1 MKSDKIQ
8 LSISLLV
15 SNTID
20 TIKKC
25 MDSLVPILEA
35 IPSELIVVDTGG
47 TDGSIEIAK
56 QYTDK
61 IVEFPWCD
69 DFAKARNA
77 GLEKSKGEW
86 FMFLDDDE
94 WFEDPREIIEFF
106 ESGEYQKY
114 NCASYIIR
122 NYTNTSGTR
131 WNDTRYSRMV
141 KLEAGTKFISPIHEI
156 LEPTYTPEKYF
167 TCYVHHYGYAFETVE
182 EKREHAKRN
191 ITLLEKVLSE
201 GKGNHRLNV
210 QLAQEYGFMEDY
222 EKSIEISMENI
233 HLIDKMMVKPEN
245 IISYVGWHMN
255 NVCNLKIF
263 SNNKKE
269 SYKLAQQYFEKKWIN
284 IVTKNNLSNLLARL
298 AFDLNKEEECITYI
312 KTYLETYDII
322 QKNQEVKLRQTVT
335 DQCRSYGEENYY
347 LALLAAFKSANKLKR
362 QKKKREYIERMSK
375 TTFFL
380 TTPED
385 YVELVNVLWE
395 ESNEET
401 RNTWLA
407 RFLKS
412 ETFRKFMVG
421 VIEDK
426 SLSVPREE
434 LVEFLS
440 NSGEEYSEFF
450 YYKMIV
456 ANKRGEEVKPFLDE
470 YFTKEKNV
478 LFMNTDILDIFI
490 EKVDIM
496 EYVNQLTLEEWLKK
510 INVFVERAPWDTLQK
525 LREVCKVYSGYEAR
539 LSNLKIRCYETVLRN
554 NKLKETEFPYID
566 QLLKDYLDVILKFN
580 SLIYRDKIFSNEL
593 EFYLPDNCRFCNKIQ
608 AIYDDGLDQL
618 AKAKIIREAVDIY
631 PPLASFCNI
640 YIKKMQEEA
649 NKVTDEFLQLGEMIK
664 ESIRKYIVLGQFDN
678 AIVIL
683 EQLERLI
690 PNDPEL
696 FELKQ
701 MLI

>member
-1 MKSDKIQ
+1 MKNDKIQ

-47 TDGSIEIAK
+47 ADGSIEIAK
-56 QYTDK
+56 QYTEH
-61 IVEFPWCD
+61 IVDFPWCN

-77 GLEKSKGEW
+77 GLEKAKGEW

-94 WFEDPREIIEFF
+94 WFEDPGEIIEFF
-106 ESGEYQKY
+106 QSGEYKNY

-122 NYTNTSGTR
+122 NYTNKSGTR
-131 WNDTRYSRMV
+131 WNDTRYSRMA

-167 TCYVHHYGYAFETVE
+167 DCYVHHYGYAFDTVE
-182 EKREHAKRN
+182 EKRQHAKRN
-191 ITLLEKVLSE
+191 ITLLEKVLEENKSD
-201 GKGNHRLNV
+201 HRLNV
-210 QLAQEYGFMEDY
+210 QLAQEYGFTEEY

-233 HLIDKMMVKPEN
+233 QLIDKMMLKSEN
-245 IISYVGWHMN
+245 MISYAGWHMN

-263 SNNKKE
+263 SNSKKE

-284 IVTKNNLSNLLARL
+284 IVTKNNLTNLLVRA
-298 AFDLNKEEECITYI
+298 AFDLKKYEECLNYI
-312 KTYLETYDII
+312 KDYLETYDII

-335 DQCRSYGEENYY
+335 DQSRSYGEENYY
-347 LALLAAFKSANKLKR
+347 LALLGAFKSANKLKR
-362 QKKKREYIERMSK
+362 EKKKKEYLERMSN

-385 YVELVNVLWE
+385 YVELVNALWKEPSE
-395 ESNEET
+395 EVRS
-401 RNTWLA
+401 TWLQ

-450 YYKMIV
+450 YYKMIA
-456 ANKRGEEVKPFLDE
+456 ANKREEEVKPFLDE

-478 LFMNTDILDIFI
+478 LFMNIDILDIFR
-490 EKVDIM
+490 EKVDMM
-496 EYVNQLTLEEWLKK
+496 EYVNQLTLEEWLQK

-525 LREVCKVYSGYEAR
+525 LREVCKVYLGYEAR
-539 LSNLKIRCYETVLRN
+539 LSNLKIRCYEKVLRN
-554 NKLKETEFPYID
+554 EKLKETEFSYID
-566 QLLKDYLDVILKFN
+566 SLLKDYLDVILNFN
-580 SLIYRDKIFSNEL
+580 SLIYREEIFSSEL

-608 AIYDDGLDQL
+608 AIYGEGLDQL
-618 AKAKIIREAVDIY
+618 AKAKIIRKAVDIY

-640 YIKKMQEEA
+640 YIKKMQEES

-664 ESIRKYIVLGQFDN
+664 QSIRKYIVLGQFDN
-678 AIVIL
+678 AKMTL

-696 FELKQ
+696 LELRQ